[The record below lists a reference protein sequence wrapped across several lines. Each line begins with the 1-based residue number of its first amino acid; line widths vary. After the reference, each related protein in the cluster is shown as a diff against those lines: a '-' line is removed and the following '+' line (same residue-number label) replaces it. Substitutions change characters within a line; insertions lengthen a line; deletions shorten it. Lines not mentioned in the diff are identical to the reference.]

1 MSSSS
6 QNPGTDLVGPLV
18 RTFGGQSPIVHPS
31 AWLAPGSVIIGDVDI
46 GEDASVWY
54 GAVLRGDINSI
65 RIGARTNVQDQ
76 CVIHVTRDEYSVSIG
91 DEVTVGHRAVVHG
104 STVESGALVGLG
116 AVVLDGARVGRN
128 AWVAAGALV
137 PPGMSIDPETLVAG
151 VPAKVVRRL
160 SEDELARQRKLTL
173 LYVSTAKSHSMSR
186 SPEDV

>member
-6 QNPGTDLVGPLV
+6 RVPGNDQVGPLL
-18 RTFGGQSPIVHPS
+18 RTFEGQSPVVHPS
-31 AWLAPGSVIIGDVDI
+31 AWLAPGSVVIGNVEI

-54 GAVLRGDINSI
+54 GSVLRGDINSI
-65 RIGARTNVQDQ
+65 RVGARSNIQDQ
-76 CVIHVTRDEYSVSIG
+76 CVIHVTRDQYSVSIG

-104 STVESGALVGLG
+104 STVENGALVGIG
-116 AVVLDGARVGRN
+116 AVVLDGARVGHH

-137 PPGMSIDPETLVAG
+137 PPGMSVEPETLVAG

-160 SEDELARQRKLTL
+160 TEDELARQRNLTL
-173 LYVSTAKSHSMSR
+173 LYVSTAKSHSMSE